1 MRVVLLILLFVS
13 MQLSAQTKS
22 EYGVEVIEDVSTYQ
36 IQVEENPK
44 MQLVNLKDLEG
55 VYFDIR
61 YATKNNFV
69 GEVVYPSP
77 DAFARKQVAET
88 LQKANSIF
96 AKKGLAIKIFDAYRP
111 YAATVQFYELVEDT
125 TYVASPYSGSRH
137 NRGCAV
143 DLTLVDKET
152 GEDLNMPTSYDHFSE
167 KAHPTFMDLEEEQLK
182 NRQLL
187 IEVMESV
194 GFKVYPYEWWH
205 FDFIGWED
213 YPLMNLSFEELKQNR

>member
-22 EYGVEVIEDVSTYQ
+22 EYGVEVIEDVLTYRA
-36 IQVEENPK
+36 QVEENPK
-44 MQLVNLKDLEG
+44 MQLVNLKDLKG
-55 VYFDIR
+55 IYFDIR

-77 DAFARKQVAET
+77 DAFARKQVAVA

-111 YAATVQFYELVEDT
+111 YSATVQFYELVEDT

-152 GEDLNMPTSYDHFSE
+152 GEDLNMPTSYDHFTE
-167 KAHPTFMDLEEEQLK
+167 KAHPTFMDLEEEQIN

-194 GFKVYPYEWWH
+194 GFRVYPYEWWH

>member
-22 EYGVEVIEDVSTYQ
+22 EYGVEVIEDVSTYRE
-36 IQVEENPK
+36 QVEENPK
-44 MQLVNLKDLEG
+44 MQLVSLKDLEG
-55 VYFDIR
+55 IYFDIR

-69 GEVVYPSP
+69 GEIVYPTA
-77 DAFARKQVAET
+77 DAFARKQVAEA

-213 YPLMNLSFEELKQNR
+213 YPLMNLSFEELKQSR

>member
-22 EYGVEVIEDVSTYQ
+22 EYGVEVIEDVSTYRG
-36 IQVEENPK
+36 QVEENPK
-44 MQLVNLKDLEG
+44 MQLVSLKDLEG
-55 VYFDIR
+55 IYFDIR

-69 GEVVYPSP
+69 GEIVYPTA
-77 DAFARKQVAET
+77 DAFARKQVAVA

-96 AKKGLAIKIFDAYRP
+96 AEKGLAIKIFDAYRP

-137 NRGCAV
+137 NRGCAI

-213 YPLMNLSFEELKQNR
+213 YPLMNLSFEELKQSR

>member
-77 DAFARKQVAET
+77 DAFARKQVAEA

-111 YAATVQFYELVEDT
+111 YSATVQFYELVEDT

-152 GEDLNMPTSYDHFSE
+152 GEDLNMPTSYDHFTE
-167 KAHPTFMDLEEEQLK
+167 KAHPTFMDLEEEQIN

>member
-36 IQVEENPK
+36 AQVEENPK

-77 DAFARKQVAET
+77 DAFARKQVAEA

-111 YAATVQFYELVEDT
+111 YSATVQFYELVEDT

-137 NRGCAV
+137 NRGCAI
-143 DLTLVDKET
+143 DLTLVSIES
-152 GEDLNMPTSYDHFSE
+152 GEDLNMPTSYDHFTE
-167 KAHPTFMDLEEEQLK
+167 KAHPTFMDLEEEQIN

>member
-1 MRVVLLILLFVS
+1 MRVVLLILFFVS
-13 MQLSAQTKS
+13 MQLNAQTKS

-36 IQVEENPK
+36 VQVEENPK
-44 MQLVNLKDLEG
+44 MQLVNLKDLKG
-55 VYFDIR
+55 IYFDIR

-77 DAFARKQVAET
+77 DAFARKQVAEA

-111 YAATVQFYELVEDT
+111 YSATVQFYELVEDT

-152 GEDLNMPTSYDHFSE
+152 GEDLNMPTSYDHFTE
-167 KAHPTFMDLEEEQLK
+167 KAHPTFMDLEEEQIN

-205 FDFIGWED
+205 FDFIGWKD